1 MDPEVVGKGLSRL
14 GQGIAPAIIARA
26 REMGVQL
33 AAEISDREQ
42 TSRPGSSSAS
52 CGTSPATS
60 SRSSRETPK
69 TSDESGSAK
78 IGLEPDPNCAML
90 LAQAHASDGLG

>member
-33 AAEISDREQ
+33 AAEVSDPEADLPPRLIV
-42 TSRPGSSSAS
+42 SVLRDIAGHFFPLL
-52 CGTSPATS
+52 
-60 SRSSRETPK
+60 
-69 TSDESGSAK
+69 TSDAN
-78 IGLEPDPNCAML
+78 DP
-90 LAQAHASDGLG
+90 G